1 MDCKIFARNNNLQ
14 EKECI
19 FLQIN
24 IGFSK
29 IRVHLLQ
36 TVKDKQKRW
45 IIKRIF
51 VSLQAKKRR
60 DDYVKEP

>member
-1 MDCKIFARNNNLQ
+1 
-14 EKECI
+14 
-19 FLQIN
+19 LQIT

-51 VSLQAKKRR
+51 VSLQAKKEEAITL
-60 DDYVKEP
+60 KNLKHQ